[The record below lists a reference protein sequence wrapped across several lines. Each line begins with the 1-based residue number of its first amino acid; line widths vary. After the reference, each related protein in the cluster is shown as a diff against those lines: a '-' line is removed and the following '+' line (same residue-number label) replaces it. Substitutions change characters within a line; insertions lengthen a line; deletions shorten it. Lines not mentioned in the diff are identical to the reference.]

1 MPAVNK
7 RIQLQCVLDNL
18 DDAQVEIV
26 QLKMVIGLIIAKL
39 PPEQREDLIQELR
52 NFGLSSS
59 AQEFTQFVVEYVSLC
74 THHLLECGS
83 IESKK
88 PAVKRVKSSYAI
100 QQ

>member
-7 RIQLQCVLDNL
+7 RIQLQCILDNL

-59 AQEFTQFVVEYVSLC
+59 AQEFTQFVVE
-74 THHLLECGS
+74 
-83 IESKK
+83 
-88 PAVKRVKSSYAI
+88 
-100 QQ
+100 

>member
-1 MPAVNK
+1 MADHDILSSRNNKNGENMPTVNK

-59 AQEFTQFVVEYVSLC
+59 AQEFTQFVVE
-74 THHLLECGS
+74 
-83 IESKK
+83 
-88 PAVKRVKSSYAI
+88 
-100 QQ
+100 

>member
-1 MPAVNK
+1 VMNTSLAASCSRMADHDILSSRNNKNGENMPTVNK

-39 PPEQREDLIQELR
+39 PPEQREDLIKELR

-59 AQEFTQFVVEYVSLC
+59 AQEFTQFVVE
-74 THHLLECGS
+74 
-83 IESKK
+83 
-88 PAVKRVKSSYAI
+88 
-100 QQ
+100 

>member
-1 MPAVNK
+1 MADHDILSSRNNKNGENMPAVNK

-39 PPEQREDLIQELR
+39 PPEQREDLIKELR

-59 AQEFTQFVVEYVSLC
+59 AQEFTQFVVE
-74 THHLLECGS
+74 
-83 IESKK
+83 
-88 PAVKRVKSSYAI
+88 
-100 QQ
+100 